1 MPRTYE
7 YDPNAQSLVYPTQGL
22 GAEDFFGGWTPEQ
35 FGNLPAVCAELC
47 RLVYGAPD
55 FVKMVLLAAKSKLGL
70 DIVKWIGGES
80 AEARARSC
88 GADGFVAER
97 DGTLYVVL
105 RGTQLNRFED
115 LIADLT
121 AISEKKRGAWRVH
134 AGFTK
139 TFERHEVKDRLEKL
153 LVNRSGKVVFT
164 GHSLG
169 GAMATLAAA
178 SFGKA
183 GDPLIT
189 FGSPRVGDPVFAA
202 DLKRK
207 GLKIDRYVLCCDII
221 ARLPPKRLPTNHPED
236 LTTAIYGHNPVTNG
250 IDKLLTKIANM
261 LAGGSSY
268 EHVGEIHYIDRKGAL
283 HQEDWGWER
292 IHDDQEAARARYS
305 KQYGSKLPLKLGKLK
320 DSNSTLVRLALAKLC
335 DGTLPN
341 RDAADHNLK
350 NYLGPLLNNA
360 SVGPAPKQP

>member
-7 YDPNAQSLVYPTQGL
+7 YDPKAQSLVYPTKDL
-22 GAEDFFGGWTPEQ
+22 GAKDFFGGWTPEQ
-35 FGNLPAVCAELC
+35 FGKLSAVCAELC
-47 RLVYGAPD
+47 RLVYGPPD
-55 FVKMVLLAAKSKLGL
+55 FVEKVLLAAKKGLGL
-70 DIVKWIGGES
+70 GNVEWIGGES
-80 AEARARSC
+80 AEARAGSF

-97 DGTLYVVL
+97 DGTLYVVF

-115 LIADLT
+115 LVTDLMS
-121 AISEKKRGAWRVH
+121 ISEKDCGAGRVH

-139 TFERHEVKDRLEKL
+139 TFERTEVKDHLRNL
-153 LVNRSGKVVFT
+153 LANRSGKVVFT

-202 DLKRK
+202 ELKRK

-236 LTTAIYGHNPVTNG
+236 LLTAVYGHNPVTNG
-250 IDKLLTKIANM
+250 IDKLLTKVANM

-268 EHVGEIHYIDRKGAL
+268 EHIGEIHYIDREGTL
-283 HQEDWGWER
+283 HQEDWGWDR
-292 IHDDQEAARARYS
+292 IHADQEAARARYAE
-305 KQYGSKLPLKLGKLK
+305 QYGSKLPLKLGKLK
-320 DSNSTLVRLALAKLC
+320 DASSTLVRLALAKLC
-335 DGTLPN
+335 DGTLPS
-341 RDAADHNLK
+341 RDTADHNLK
-350 NYLGPLLNNA
+350 NYLGPLLNKA
-360 SVGPAPKQP
+360 SAGPAPKQP

>member
-1 MPRTYE
+1 MSSTSK
-7 YDPNAQSLVYPTQGL
+7 YDPKAQSLVYPTKGL
-22 GAEDFFGGWTPEQ
+22 GAEDFFGDWTPEQ

-47 RLVYGAPD
+47 RLVYGRPE
-55 FVKMVLLAAKSKLGL
+55 FVKRVLLAVKNELGL
-70 DIVKWIGGES
+70 DHVEWIGGES
-80 AEARARSC
+80 VKKRARSF

-97 DGTLYVVL
+97 NGTLYVVF

-115 LIADLT
+115 LITDLT
-121 AISEKKRGAWRVH
+121 AISEKDCGAWRVH

-139 TFERHEVKDRLEKL
+139 AFERHEVEGRLRKL
-153 LVNRSGKVVFT
+153 LANRSGKVVFT

-183 GDPLIT
+183 DDPLIT
-189 FGSPRVGDPVFAA
+189 FGSPRVGDPVFATE
-202 DLKRK
+202 LKRK

-236 LTTAIYGHNPVTNG
+236 LLTAVYGHNLVTNG
-250 IDKLLTKIANM
+250 IDKLLTRIANM

-268 EHVGEIHYIDRKGAL
+268 EHVGEIHYIDREGAL
-283 HQEDWGWER
+283 HQEDWGWDR
-292 IHDDQEAARARYS
+292 IHADQEAARVRYAER
-305 KQYGSKLPLKLGKLK
+305 YGSKLPLKLGKLK
-320 DSNSTLVRLALAKLC
+320 DSSSTLARLALAKLC

-350 NYLGPLLNNA
+350 NYLGPLLNNPDE
-360 SVGPAPKQP
+360 SRMP